1 MEPKISIIV
10 PVYNVEKYLER
21 CVESILK
28 QTMTNFELI
37 LINDG
42 SSDNSGQVCDELSRK
57 DARIRVLQ
65 IPNGGDSNARNLG
78 IQSSRGE

>member
-37 LINDG
+37 LIDDG
-42 SSDNSGQVCDELSRK
+42 SSDTVDKYVMSYHVKMLVFECFISQMEESLMQE
-57 DARIRVLQ
+57 I
-65 IPNGGDSNARNLG
+65 
-78 IQSSRGE
+78 

>member
-10 PVYNVEKYLER
+10 PVYNVEQYLER

-42 SSDNSGQVCDELSRK
+42 SSDNSGQVCDE
-57 DARIRVLQ
+57 
-65 IPNGGDSNARNLG
+65 
-78 IQSSRGE
+78 